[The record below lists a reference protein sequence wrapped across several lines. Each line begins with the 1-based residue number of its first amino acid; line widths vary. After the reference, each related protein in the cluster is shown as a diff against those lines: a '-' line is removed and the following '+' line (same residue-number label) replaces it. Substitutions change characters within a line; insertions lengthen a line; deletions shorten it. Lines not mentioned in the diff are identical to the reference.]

1 MELCSCYAHQISL
14 AALLNLLNEA
24 FKTES
29 ERTICEEWK
38 YPLQKIFSECEIL
51 AHYHFVGTIIIYVYR
66 RVLSFAGFS
75 LFVTFLKEITIWIC
89 LLDHAQYAWWMP
101 VFVKDLLN
109 LSSIYENIYQYF
121 SKGYFP
127 VNRSGNSSGCLLLE

>member
-1 MELCSCYAHQISL
+1 MEVCSCYAHQISL

-75 LFVTFLKEITIWIC
+75 LFVTFLKEITI
-89 LLDHAQYAWWMP
+89 
-101 VFVKDLLN
+101 
-109 LSSIYENIYQYF
+109 
-121 SKGYFP
+121 
-127 VNRSGNSSGCLLLE
+127 